1 MRRVYDKGYDLS
13 SRASPRSN
21 TTYVPSLIWD
31 CVYHDVEFSKTPSH
45 SRRPIQT
52 YLSTSLFVVSAK
64 QRSTF
69 VFVAEICDSN
79 FNIDLNDSDRDFFSC
94 ICVVLMFE
102 SVSVCSIRAF
112 FPCDMNQ

>member
-1 MRRVYDKGYDLS
+1 MDVRVYSETSEGYDKGYDLS

-21 TTYVPSLIWD
+21 TTYVSSLIWD

-64 QRSTF
+64 QRDRHLFSLLRF
-69 VFVAEICDSN
+69 VIRT
-79 FNIDLNDSDRDFFSC
+79 LR
-94 ICVVLMFE
+94 
-102 SVSVCSIRAF
+102 SI
-112 FPCDMNQ
+112 